1 MSFSDFSVDRPVT
14 ISMLVLIVMVIG
26 AMSLSKLGLDM
37 MPDVDFPTLSVM
49 TRYDG
54 ASSADIEKQLT
65 RTVEGALA
73 AVSGVTHTKS
83 YSQEDAS
90 IVNVEF
96 EWGTDLDAAAQ
107 DLRDALGL
115 IKPILPD
122 GADDPMV
129 VKFSLSAMPILG
141 YSVAGM
147 SNTVALKRY
156 LEDNLRARME
166 RIDGVAQVLLMGG
179 DVAEIK
185 VDVDRQALEAS
196 GVTLDT
202 VLNALRAQNMDLPG
216 GRVIEG
222 RTEFLVRTL
231 GEFQDLES
239 IRQSLVSISPSGTPV
254 RVRDVARVTLGVE
267 DVRNM
272 VRGQGQ
278 PAIFMMIAK
287 QSGANPLRVAQKVKA
302 QLAELQET
310 LPPDMSFNLLMDT
323 GDQIELMARNVSRSG
338 LIGGLFAIFFMFIFL
353 RSVRPTLAIAVAVP
367 LSLLATFIPIYATG
381 ETLNMMTMG
390 GLMLGIGMLVDNAV
404 VVIEN
409 VFRHLQEG
417 MSRKEAARNGARE
430 VGMAITAS
438 TATTV
443 AVFLPLFFGGGLAG
457 ELVRGLAMVVAFS
470 LAASLLVALTIVP
483 MLASVLFNEEEATR
497 LAQEGH
503 RWAAFRARYE
513 RALLW
518 ALNHRKTTVAS
529 AILIF
534 ALAMGTVPMLGA
546 EFMPGADQPLIMGM
560 VKFPVGTPV
569 QETSR
574 AVARVEAFTMTLPDI
589 ESTNTGIGVEDDD
602 LGAGLSE
609 TNPSGPH
616 EAQIILRLANGRTRD
631 QTEII
636 AELRAGVPEI
646 EGMTLEWMDMGQ
658 AMMGGSAKPVQINV
672 FGPDL
677 VMLGEVAQAVIDG
690 IRDVPGLKDLASSV
704 HDAKPE
710 RHLIVDRERASSYGL
725 TVVEVARALEM
736 ASLGGIAGIY
746 RVDNDEL
753 MIRVR
758 YEEKDRMGF
767 DDLDRVTIPT
777 RMGFSVPLRQVAH
790 FETGSGAARITRD
803 DQQRY
808 VTVKG
813 SLEGRDLGSVIADVE
828 TALGPV
834 KLNLPAGYRLETG
847 GTYEDMI
854 DAFITLL
861 GALALAILLV
871 YMVMAAQF
879 ETFVHPVVIMVSVPL
894 SLVGVVMANLM
905 TGTPISVATFV
916 GLIMLAGIVVNNGI
930 VLIDAVNQYRREG
943 MPKREAIIQG
953 GGVRLRAVL
962 ITSGT
967 TITALLPMAIWPG
980 RGAEMSGLMG
990 MTVAGGL
997 AASSV
1002 LTLIIVPVV
1011 YEWFDDIGA
1020 RNAARIER
1028 LVHGAAPKQE
1038 SAGLAPAAMEADELS
1053 AEGSPA

>member
-1 MSFSDFSVDRPVT
+1 MNFSDFSVDRPVT

-26 AMSLSKLGLDM
+26 VMSLSKLGLDM

-54 ASSADIEKQLT
+54 ASSADIEKQVT
-65 RTVEGALA
+65 RLVEGALS
-73 AVSGVTHTKS
+73 AVSGVSHTKS
-83 YSQEDAS
+83 YSQEDVS

-96 EWGTDLDAAAQ
+96 EWGTNLDAAAQ
-107 DLRDALGL
+107 DLRDAIGL
-115 IKPILPD
+115 IKPILPA

-141 YSVAGM
+141 FSVSGM
-147 SNTVALKRY
+147 SNTIALKRY
-156 LEDNLRARME
+156 LQDNLSARLE
-166 RIDGVAQVLLMGG
+166 RIEGVAQVLLMGG
-179 DVAEIK
+179 DTPEIK
-185 VDVDRQALEAS
+185 VDVDRQALTSAGIS
-196 GVTLDT
+196 IDQ
-202 VLNALRAQNMDLPG
+202 VLMALRSQNMDLPG
-216 GRVIEG
+216 GRIIEG
-222 RTEFLVRTL
+222 RTEYLVRTM
-231 GEFQDLES
+231 GEFEDLGS
-239 IRQSLVSISPSGTPV
+239 IRQSLVSVTPAGTPV
-254 RVRDVARVTLGVE
+254 RVRDVARVTQAPE
-267 DVRNM
+267 DARNL
-272 VRGQGQ
+272 VRGQGKE
-278 PAIFMMIAK
+278 AIFLMIAK
-287 QSGANPLRVAQKVKA
+287 QSGANPLQVSSKVKA

-310 LPPDMSFNLLMDT
+310 LPPDMRFNLLMDT
-323 GDQIELMARNVSRSG
+323 GDQIELMASNVSRSG
-338 LIGGLFAIFFMFIFL
+338 LIGGLLAIFFMFIFL

-381 ETLNMMTMG
+381 QTLNMMTMG
-390 GLMLGIGMLVDNAV
+390 GLMLGVGMLVDNAV

-417 MSRKEAARNGARE
+417 ESRKEAARNGARE

-483 MLASVLFNEEEATR
+483 MLASVLFNEREAAR
-497 LAQEGH
+497 LAEEGH
-503 RWAAFRARYE
+503 RWAAFRAFYE
-513 RALLW
+513 RSLIW
-518 ALNHRKTTVAS
+518 ALNHRKTTVAG
-529 AILIF
+529 AALTF
-534 ALAMGTVPMLGA
+534 ALSMAAVPLLGA

-560 VKFPVGTPV
+560 VKFPAGTPV
-569 QETSR
+569 EETSR
-574 AVARVEAFTMTLPDI
+574 AVHRVEAFSMTLADI
-589 ESTNTGIGVEDDD
+589 ASTNVGIGVEEDD

-609 TNPSGPH
+609 TSPSGPH
-616 EAQIILRLANGRTRD
+616 EAQIILRLADDRTRN
-631 QTEII
+631 QKEII
-636 AELRAGVPEI
+636 ADLREGVPKI

-658 AMMGGSAKPVQINV
+658 AMMGGSAKPVQVNI

-677 VMLGEVAQAVIDG
+677 EVLRQVALETIDG
-690 IRDVPGLKDLASSV
+690 LKDVPGLKDLASSV
-704 HDAKPE
+704 QEAKPE

-725 TVVEVARALEM
+725 TVAEVGRSLET

-758 YEEKDRMGF
+758 YEEKDRVGF
-767 DDLDRVTIPT
+767 DDLDRITVPT
-777 RMGFSVPLRQVAH
+777 RLGFSVPLRQVAH

-813 SLEGRDLGSVIADVE
+813 SLEGRDLGSVVEDVE
-828 TALGPV
+828 AALGPV
-834 KLNLPAGYRLETG
+834 RLNLPSGYRLEMG

-871 YMVMAAQF
+871 YMVMASQF
-879 ETFVHPVVIMVSVPL
+879 ETFVHPLVIMVSVPL
-894 SLVGVVMANLM
+894 SLVGVVGAGLL
-905 TGTPISVATFV
+905 TSTPISVATFV

-930 VLIDAVNQYRREG
+930 VLIDAVNQYRRDG
-943 MPKREAIIQG
+943 MPRREAIIKG

-997 AASSV
+997 AASTV

-1011 YEWFDDIGA
+1011 YEWFDEIGT
-1020 RNAARIER
+1020 RTSTRLDR
-1028 LVHGAAPKQE
+1028 LVHGDEDEQAADD
-1038 SAGLAPAAMEADELS
+1038 A